1 MPASDTANTLNGGS
15 FMKNSVIQCALALAT
30 RTGRRCLVAVGVSR
44 LLGNGPLPADA
55 ENTATG
61 SQKSARSHSSL
72 EEIVVTAEYRSENLQ
87 SAPIAITALSGDS
100 LTERGI
106 DNLAE
111 VTKAAPNVILFQA
124 NAAYGKTMA
133 AGIRGIGQGDF
144 NFASAEQGVGIYVD
158 DVYFANTFGSMFD
171 LLDVDRVE
179 VLRGPQ
185 GTLFGKNSIGGAIRL
200 VSKQATGDDSGYAE
214 VTVGD
219 YNRREVRAGF
229 DVALIKDVLM
239 LRVSGLS
246 KQRNGYVDRLDYACE
261 HPTTAGNLPVQQLGE
276 GNCTLGTEG
285 GVDVSGVRAQLRWV
299 PNDVIEDRFEAS
311 AIDDKS
317 EAAAEVMVVAD
328 PALSPAMQAFN
339 ANTIIPRYG
348 IPYDQRF
355 QTGGTYTTYSTFYD
369 PWLNV
374 GYPADNTVHEWSTSN
389 VFSWSI

>member
-30 RTGRRCLVAVGVSR
+30 RTGGRCLTALAASSVLATA
-44 LLGNGPLPADA
+44 PLSAQA
-55 ENTATG
+55 QNAATAT
-61 SQKSARSHSSL
+61 QTSAQGGGTL
-72 EEIVVTAEYRSENLQ
+72 EEIVVTAEYRTENLQ
-87 SAPIAITALSGDS
+87 TAPIAITALSGDS
-100 LTERGI
+100 LAERGI

-261 HPTTAGNLPVQQLGE
+261 HPSTAGSLPVQQLGE
-276 GNCTLGTEG
+276 GNCKLGTEG
-285 GVDVSGVRAQLRWV
+285 GVDVKGLRAQLRWV
-299 PNDVIEDRFEAS
+299 PNDAV
-311 AIDDKS
+311 
-317 EAAAEVMVVAD
+317 
-328 PALSPAMQAFN
+328 
-339 ANTIIPRYG
+339 
-348 IPYDQRF
+348 
-355 QTGGTYTTYSTFYD
+355 
-369 PWLNV
+369 
-374 GYPADNTVHEWSTSN
+374 
-389 VFSWSI
+389 